1 MMAPASNVTADTD
14 VHYPN
19 TVRACQLVEQS
30 WRNTATLY
38 GYEEYDIDTE
48 SKLQNRRRY
57 DIVAGAF
64 SVSAYPSAAYLLRY
78 EHAGCESPRAD
89 VEAIAIAKRG
99 LDAMGIKRSA
109 YNLRINDSEMLDLL
123 LSEYL
128 DLDAVQTSLMARL
141 LAQKRTLA
149 PDKVRDRAIDIVGLS
164 HSSEVLQKLSKLL
177 TARSAEDLPEVIR
190 HSECYVNLVAL
201 YERLE
206 RLGIDNVILDITLAH
221 PEYTGGIIFD
231 FTEAD
236 ATHSALL
243 YKGGRYVNSD
253 LQSSVGGQS
262 DMSNIIELLARHT
275 GMRHLESAT
284 QAYIVTVG
292 NVLDDAERIAEKLRS
307 ERVSVEVDYTG
318 RPIDRQIKEAIK
330 KRVRY
335 VMTVDEQSVAKGLYN
350 LQNIRENSE
359 QQVSFE
365 RVVTAVSDRRHHQQ
379 YDEDDDVFDLS
390 DIL

>member
-1 MMAPASNVTADTD
+1 MMAPASNVIADTE
-14 VHYPN
+14 VRYPD

-30 WRNTATLY
+30 WRSAATLY

-64 SVSAYPSAAYLLRY
+64 GVSAYPSAAYLLRY

-141 LAQKRTLA
+141 LTQKRTLA
-149 PDKVRDRAIDIVGLS
+149 PDKFRDRAIDIVGLS

-243 YKGGRYVNSD
+243 YKGGRYVNND

-318 RPIDRQIKEAIK
+318 RPIDRQVKEAIK

-365 RVVTAVSDRRHHQQ
+365 RVVTAVSDRRHYQQ

>member
-1 MMAPASNVTADTD
+1 MAPASNVTADTD

-149 PDKVRDRAIDIVGLS
+149 PDKFRDRAIDIVGLS

-243 YKGGRYVNSD
+243 YKGGRYVNND

-365 RVVTAVSDRRHHQQ
+365 RVVTAVSDCRHHQQ

>member
-1 MMAPASNVTADTD
+1 MMALASNVTADTD

-64 SVSAYPSAAYLLRY
+64 GVSAYPSASYLLRY

-99 LDAMGIKRSA
+99 IDAMGIKRSA

-149 PDKVRDRAIDIVGLS
+149 PDKFRDRAIDIVGLS

-243 YKGGRYVNSD
+243 YKGGRYVNND

-318 RPIDRQIKEAIK
+318 RPIDRQVKEAIK

>member
-14 VHYPN
+14 VYYPN

-149 PDKVRDRAIDIVGLS
+149 PDKFRDRAIDIVGLS

-236 ATHSALL
+236 AMHSALL
-243 YKGGRYVNSD
+243 YKGGRYVNND

-318 RPIDRQIKEAIK
+318 RPIDRQVKEAIK

>member
-1 MMAPASNVTADTD
+1 M
-14 VHYPN
+14 
-19 TVRACQLVEQS
+19 
-30 WRNTATLY
+30 
-38 GYEEYDIDTE
+38 
-48 SKLQNRRRY
+48 
-57 DIVAGAF
+57 F
-64 SVSAYPSAAYLLRY
+64 
-78 EHAGCESPRAD
+78 
-89 VEAIAIAKRG
+89 
-99 LDAMGIKRSA
+99 
-109 YNLRINDSEMLDLL
+109 DLL

-149 PDKVRDRAIDIVGLS
+149 PDKFRDRAIDIVGLS

-243 YKGGRYVNSD
+243 YKGGRYVNND

-275 GMRHLESAT
+275 AMRHLESAT

-318 RPIDRQIKEAIK
+318 RPIEDRKST
-330 KRVRY
+330 R
-335 VMTVDEQSVAKGLYN
+335 L
-350 LQNIRENSE
+350 NS
-359 QQVSFE
+359 SHG
-365 RVVTAVSDRRHHQQ
+365 S
-379 YDEDDDVFDLS
+379 
-390 DIL
+390 

>member
-19 TVRACQLVEQS
+19 TVRACQLIEQS

-149 PDKVRDRAIDIVGLS
+149 PDKFRDRAIDIVGLS

-243 YKGGRYVNSD
+243 YKGGRYVNND

-307 ERVSVEVDYTG
+307 ERVSVEVDYTD
-318 RPIDRQIKEAIK
+318 RPIDRQVKEAIK

-365 RVVTAVSDRRHHQQ
+365 RVVTAVSDHRHHQQ

>member
-1 MMAPASNVTADTD
+1 MAPASNVTADTD

-64 SVSAYPSAAYLLRY
+64 GVSAYPSASYLLRY

-149 PDKVRDRAIDIVGLS
+149 PDKFRDRAIDIVGLS

-243 YKGGRYVNSD
+243 YKGGRYVNND

-275 GMRHLESAT
+275 GMHHLESAT

-318 RPIDRQIKEAIK
+318 RPIDRQVKEAIK

>member
-1 MMAPASNVTADTD
+1 MMAPASNVIADTE
-14 VHYPN
+14 VRYPD

-30 WRNTATLY
+30 WRSAATLY

-57 DIVAGAF
+57 DIVAGTF
-64 SVSAYPSAAYLLRY
+64 GVSAYPSAAYLLRY

-149 PDKVRDRAIDIVGLS
+149 PDKFRDRAIDIVGLS

-243 YKGGRYVNSD
+243 YKGGRYVNND

-318 RPIDRQIKEAIK
+318 RPIDRQVKEAIK

-335 VMTVDEQSVAKGLYN
+335 VMTVDEQSVTKGLYN

>member
-1 MMAPASNVTADTD
+1 MAPASNVTADTD

-64 SVSAYPSAAYLLRY
+64 NVSAYPSAAYLLRY

-149 PDKVRDRAIDIVGLS
+149 PDKFRDRAIDIVGLS

-243 YKGGRYVNSD
+243 YKGGRYVNND

-318 RPIDRQIKEAIK
+318 RPIDRQVKEAIK

-365 RVVTAVSDRRHHQQ
+365 RVVTAVNDRRHHQQ

>member
-1 MMAPASNVTADTD
+1 MMALASNVTADTD

-64 SVSAYPSAAYLLRY
+64 GVSAYPSASYLLRY

-149 PDKVRDRAIDIVGLS
+149 PDKFRDRAIDIVGLS

-177 TARSAEDLPEVIR
+177 TAKSAEDLPEVIR

-243 YKGGRYVNSD
+243 YKGGRYVNND

>member
-1 MMAPASNVTADTD
+1 MAPASNVTADTD

-48 SKLQNRRRY
+48 PKLQNRRRY

-64 SVSAYPSAAYLLRY
+64 GVSAYPSASYLLRY

-149 PDKVRDRAIDIVGLS
+149 PDKFRDRAIDIVGLS

-243 YKGGRYVNSD
+243 YKGGRYVNND

-318 RPIDRQIKEAIK
+318 RPIDRQVKEAIK

>member
-149 PDKVRDRAIDIVGLS
+149 PDKFRDRAIDIVGLS

-243 YKGGRYVNSD
+243 YKGGRYVNND

-365 RVVTAVSDRRHHQQ
+365 RVVTAVSDRRHHQH

>member
-1 MMAPASNVTADTD
+1 MAPASNVTADTD

-64 SVSAYPSAAYLLRY
+64 SVSTYPSAAYLLRY

-149 PDKVRDRAIDIVGLS
+149 PDKFRDRAIDIVGLS

-243 YKGGRYVNSD
+243 YKGGRYVNND

-284 QAYIVTVG
+284 QAHIVTVG

-318 RPIDRQIKEAIK
+318 RPIDRQVKEAIK

>member
-1 MMAPASNVTADTD
+1 MAPASNVTADTD

-19 TVRACQLVEQS
+19 TVRACQLIEQS

-48 SKLQNRRRY
+48 PKLQNRRRY

-64 SVSAYPSAAYLLRY
+64 GVSAYPSASYLLRY

-149 PDKVRDRAIDIVGLS
+149 PDKFRDRAIDIVGLS

-236 ATHSALL
+236 AMHSALL
-243 YKGGRYVNSD
+243 YKGGRYVNND

>member
-1 MMAPASNVTADTD
+1 MMAPASNVIADTE
-14 VHYPN
+14 VHYPD

-30 WRNTATLY
+30 WRSAATLY

-57 DIVAGAF
+57 DIVAGTF
-64 SVSAYPSAAYLLRY
+64 GVSAYPSAAYLLRY

-149 PDKVRDRAIDIVGLS
+149 PDKFRDRAIDIVGLS

-243 YKGGRYVNSD
+243 YKGGRYVNND

-365 RVVTAVSDRRHHQQ
+365 RVVTAVSDRRHHQH

>member
-1 MMAPASNVTADTD
+1 MAPASNVTADTD

-149 PDKVRDRAIDIVGLS
+149 PDKFRDRAIDIVGLS

-243 YKGGRYVNSD
+243 YKGGRYVNND

-307 ERVSVEVDYTG
+307 ERVSVEFDYTG
-318 RPIDRQIKEAIK
+318 RPIDRQVKEAIK

>member
-64 SVSAYPSAAYLLRY
+64 SVSTYPSAAYLLRY

-149 PDKVRDRAIDIVGLS
+149 PDKFRDRAIDIVGLS

-243 YKGGRYVNSD
+243 YKGGRYVNND

-284 QAYIVTVG
+284 QVYIVTVG

>member
-14 VHYPN
+14 VYYPN

-64 SVSAYPSAAYLLRY
+64 GVSAYPSASYLLRY

-149 PDKVRDRAIDIVGLS
+149 PDKFRDRAIDIVGLS

-243 YKGGRYVNSD
+243 YKGGRYVNND

>member
-1 MMAPASNVTADTD
+1 MAPASNVTADTD

-149 PDKVRDRAIDIVGLS
+149 PDKFRDRAIDIVGLS

-236 ATHSALL
+236 AMHSALL
-243 YKGGRYVNSD
+243 YKGGRYVNND

-318 RPIDRQIKEAIK
+318 RPIDRQVKEAIK

-365 RVVTAVSDRRHHQQ
+365 RVVTAVSDHRHHQQ

>member
-1 MMAPASNVTADTD
+1 MAPASNVTADTD
-14 VHYPN
+14 VYYPN

-64 SVSAYPSAAYLLRY
+64 GVSAYPSASYLLRY

-149 PDKVRDRAIDIVGLS
+149 PDKFRDRAIDIVGLS

-243 YKGGRYVNSD
+243 YKGGRYVNND

-318 RPIDRQIKEAIK
+318 RPIDRQVKEAIK

>member
-1 MMAPASNVTADTD
+1 MAPASNVTADTD

-149 PDKVRDRAIDIVGLS
+149 PDKFRDRAIDIVGLS

-236 ATHSALL
+236 AMHSALL
-243 YKGGRYVNSD
+243 YKGGRYVNND

-275 GMRHLESAT
+275 GMRYLESAT

-318 RPIDRQIKEAIK
+318 RPIDRQVKEAIK

-365 RVVTAVSDRRHHQQ
+365 RVVTAVSDRRRHQQ

>member
-1 MMAPASNVTADTD
+1 MAPASNVTADTD

-64 SVSAYPSAAYLLRY
+64 SVSAYPSATYLLRY

-149 PDKVRDRAIDIVGLS
+149 PDKFRDRAIDIVGLS

-243 YKGGRYVNSD
+243 YKGGRYVNND

-284 QAYIVTVG
+284 QVYIVTVG

-335 VMTVDEQSVAKGLYN
+335 VMTVDEQSVTKGLYN

>member
-1 MMAPASNVTADTD
+1 MAPASNVIADTE
-14 VHYPN
+14 VRYPD

-30 WRNTATLY
+30 WRSAATLY

-149 PDKVRDRAIDIVGLS
+149 PDKFRDRAIDIVGLS

-243 YKGGRYVNSD
+243 YKGGRYVNND

>member
-1 MMAPASNVTADTD
+1 MAPASNVTADTD

-64 SVSAYPSAAYLLRY
+64 SVSTYPSAAYLLRY

-149 PDKVRDRAIDIVGLS
+149 PDKFRDRAIDIVGLS

-243 YKGGRYVNSD
+243 YKGGRYVNND

-284 QAYIVTVG
+284 QVYIVTVG

-318 RPIDRQIKEAIK
+318 RPIDRQVKEAIK

>member
-149 PDKVRDRAIDIVGLS
+149 PDKFRDRAIDIVGLS

-243 YKGGRYVNSD
+243 YKGGRYVNND

-262 DMSNIIELLARHT
+262 DMSNIIELLTRHT

>member
-1 MMAPASNVTADTD
+1 MMAPASNVIADTE
-14 VHYPN
+14 VRYPD

-30 WRNTATLY
+30 WRSAATLY

-57 DIVAGAF
+57 DIVAGTF
-64 SVSAYPSAAYLLRY
+64 GVSAYPSAAYLLRY

-149 PDKVRDRAIDIVGLS
+149 PDKFRDRAIDIVGLS

-243 YKGGRYVNSD
+243 YKGGRYVNND

-365 RVVTAVSDRRHHQQ
+365 RVVTAVSDRRHHQH

>member
-1 MMAPASNVTADTD
+1 MAPASNVIADTE
-14 VHYPN
+14 VRYPD

-30 WRNTATLY
+30 WRSAATLY

-149 PDKVRDRAIDIVGLS
+149 PDKFRDRAIDIVGLS

-243 YKGGRYVNSD
+243 YKGGRYVNND

-379 YDEDDDVFDLS
+379 YDKDDDVFDLS

>member
-1 MMAPASNVTADTD
+1 MAPASNVTADTD

-19 TVRACQLVEQS
+19 TVRACQLIEQS

-149 PDKVRDRAIDIVGLS
+149 PDKFRDRAIDIVGLS

-243 YKGGRYVNSD
+243 YKGGRYVNND

-284 QAYIVTVG
+284 QVYIITVG

-318 RPIDRQIKEAIK
+318 RPIDRQVKEAIK

-365 RVVTAVSDRRHHQQ
+365 RVVTAVSDRRHHQH

>member
-1 MMAPASNVTADTD
+1 MMALASNVTADTD

-64 SVSAYPSAAYLLRY
+64 GVSAYPSASYLLRY

-149 PDKVRDRAIDIVGLS
+149 PDKFRDRAIDIVGLS

-177 TARSAEDLPEVIR
+177 TAKSAEDLPEVIR

-243 YKGGRYVNSD
+243 YKGGRYVNND

-307 ERVSVEVDYTG
+307 ERVSVEGDYTG

>member
-149 PDKVRDRAIDIVGLS
+149 PDKFRDRAIDIVGLS

-243 YKGGRYVNSD
+243 YKGGRYVNND

-284 QAYIVTVG
+284 QVYIITVG

-318 RPIDRQIKEAIK
+318 RPIDRQVKEAIK

-365 RVVTAVSDRRHHQQ
+365 RVVTAVSDRRHHQH

>member
-64 SVSAYPSAAYLLRY
+64 GVSAYPSASYLLRY

-149 PDKVRDRAIDIVGLS
+149 PDKFRDRAIDIVGLS

-243 YKGGRYVNSD
+243 YKGGRYVNND

-284 QAYIVTVG
+284 QVYIVTVG

-318 RPIDRQIKEAIK
+318 RPIDRQVKEAIK

>member
-1 MMAPASNVTADTD
+1 MAPASNVTADTD

-64 SVSAYPSAAYLLRY
+64 GVSAYPSASYLLRY

-149 PDKVRDRAIDIVGLS
+149 PDKFRDRAIDIVGLS

-243 YKGGRYVNSD
+243 YKGGRYVNND

-262 DMSNIIELLARHT
+262 DMSNIIEMLARHT

-284 QAYIVTVG
+284 QVYIVTVG

>member
-64 SVSAYPSAAYLLRY
+64 GVSAYPSASYLLRY

-149 PDKVRDRAIDIVGLS
+149 PDKFRDRAIDIVGLS

-243 YKGGRYVNSD
+243 YKGGRYVNND

-292 NVLDDAERIAEKLRS
+292 NVLDDTERIAEKLRS

>member
-1 MMAPASNVTADTD
+1 MAPASNVTADTD
-14 VHYPN
+14 VNYPN

-64 SVSAYPSAAYLLRY
+64 GVSAYPSASYLLRY

-149 PDKVRDRAIDIVGLS
+149 PDKFRDRAIGIVGLS

-243 YKGGRYVNSD
+243 YKGGRYVNND

-318 RPIDRQIKEAIK
+318 RPIDRQVKEAIK

>member
-1 MMAPASNVTADTD
+1 MMTPASNVTADTD

-19 TVRACQLVEQS
+19 TVRACQLIEQS

-149 PDKVRDRAIDIVGLS
+149 PDKFRDRAIDIVGLS

-236 ATHSALL
+236 AMHSALL
-243 YKGGRYVNSD
+243 YKGGRYVNND

-318 RPIDRQIKEAIK
+318 RPIDRQVKEAIK

-365 RVVTAVSDRRHHQQ
+365 RVVTAVSARRHHQQ

>member
-1 MMAPASNVTADTD
+1 MAPASNVTADTD

-64 SVSAYPSAAYLLRY
+64 GVSAYPSASYLLRY

-149 PDKVRDRAIDIVGLS
+149 PDKFRDRAIDIVGLS

-243 YKGGRYVNSD
+243 YKGGRYVNND

-284 QAYIVTVG
+284 QVYIVTVG

-318 RPIDRQIKEAIK
+318 RPIDRQVKEAIK

>member
-1 MMAPASNVTADTD
+1 MAPASNVTADTD

-149 PDKVRDRAIDIVGLS
+149 PDKFRDRAIDIVGLS

-243 YKGGRYVNSD
+243 
-253 LQSSVGGQS
+253 
-262 DMSNIIELLARHT
+262 
-275 GMRHLESAT
+275 
-284 QAYIVTVG
+284 
-292 NVLDDAERIAEKLRS
+292 
-307 ERVSVEVDYTG
+307 
-318 RPIDRQIKEAIK
+318 
-330 KRVRY
+330 
-335 VMTVDEQSVAKGLYN
+335 SVAGKGSNPGLSTCIYEN
-350 LQNIRENSE
+350 AVVLQIIVLVPVMHLNEIGRAH
-359 QQVSFE
+359 V
-365 RVVTAVSDRRHHQQ
+365 
-379 YDEDDDVFDLS
+379 
-390 DIL
+390 

>member
-1 MMAPASNVTADTD
+1 MALVSNVVTADTD

-149 PDKVRDRAIDIVGLS
+149 PDKFRDRAIDIVGLS

-243 YKGGRYVNSD
+243 YKGGRYVNND

-318 RPIDRQIKEAIK
+318 RPIDRQVKEAIK

>member
-1 MMAPASNVTADTD
+1 MAPASNVTADTD

-149 PDKVRDRAIDIVGLS
+149 PDKFRDRAIDIVGLS

-243 YKGGRYVNSD
+243 YKGGRYVNND

-365 RVVTAVSDRRHHQQ
+365 RVVTAVSDRRHHQH